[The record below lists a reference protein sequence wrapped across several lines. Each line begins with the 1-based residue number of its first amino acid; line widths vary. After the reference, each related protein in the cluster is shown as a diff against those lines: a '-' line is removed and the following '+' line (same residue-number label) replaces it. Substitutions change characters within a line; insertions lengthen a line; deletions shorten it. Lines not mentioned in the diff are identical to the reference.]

1 PKLLFGVFYCYK
13 LIIFERMELEINLNF
28 KDKRVLVIGDIIL
41 DKFVYAEYAKMSP
54 EYTEVPVLNVE
65 KCSVCLGGA
74 ANVASNIK
82 TMGATPYLVGI
93 VGQTYESEFKNIE
106 TLMKISS
113 INTEYLVNTAFSTTV
128 KTRIFN
134 AGLPMCRLDRETEQE
149 SNDEINSEILNKV
162 AEVIEQHQ
170 PHAIILQDYNK
181 GVLNPNTIPN
191 ILNIAKINNIPVFVD
206 PKYANWELY
215 NKVDFFKPNA
225 IEFDAMTH
233 LLKIDELSIEEQLL
247 YLKNYLQVKNL
258 FITQGKDGSI
268 SVNEQNKIH
277 RQSIHKSIEKVDV
290 CGAGDS
296 VIAMLCLSTLSNNSM
311 IEIAYLANLAGYI
324 ACSHAHIYTVKFE
337 DISKLLK

>member
-1 PKLLFGVFYCYK
+1 
-13 LIIFERMELEINLNF
+13 MELEINLNF
-28 KDKRVLVIGDIIL
+28 EDKRILVIGDIIL

-54 EYTEVPVLNVE
+54 EYAEVPVLKVE
-65 KCSVCLGGA
+65 KCSYCLGGA

-93 VGQTYESEFKNIE
+93 VGQTYEPEFKNIE

-113 INTEYLVNTAFSTTV
+113 INTNYLVNTSISTIV

-149 SNDEINSEILNKV
+149 PKDKVNIEILNKIN
-162 AEVIEQHQ
+162 EVIEQHQ

-181 GVLNPNTIPN
+181 GVLNPDSIPK
-191 ILNIAKINNIPVFVD
+191 ILHIAKINNIPVFVD

-215 NKVDFFKPNA
+215 KKVDFFKPNA

-247 YLKNYLQVKNL
+247 YLKNYLQVENL
-258 FITQGKDGSI
+258 FITLGKDGSI
-268 SVNEQNKIH
+268 SMNEQNKIH
-277 RQSIHKSIEKVDV
+277 RQAIHQ
-290 CGAGDS
+290 
-296 VIAMLCLSTLSNNSM
+296 
-311 IEIAYLANLAGYI
+311 
-324 ACSHAHIYTVKFE
+324 
-337 DISKLLK
+337 

>member
-1 PKLLFGVFYCYK
+1 MFGVFYCYK

-54 EYTEVPVLNVE
+54 EYTEVPILNVE

>member
-1 PKLLFGVFYCYK
+1 
-13 LIIFERMELEINLNF
+13 MELEINLNF

>member
-1 PKLLFGVFYCYK
+1 
-13 LIIFERMELEINLNF
+13 MELEINLNF
-28 KDKRVLVIGDIIL
+28 KDKRILVIGDIIL

-54 EYTEVPVLNVE
+54 EYTEVPVLKVE
-65 KCSVCLGGA
+65 RCSCTLGGA

-82 TMGATPYLVGI
+82 TMGATPYLIGI
-93 VGQTYESEFKNIE
+93 VGQTFEPEFKNIE

-113 INTEYLVNTAFSTTV
+113 INTDYLVNTSISTIV

-149 SNDEINSEILNKV
+149 PKDEINIEILNKV
-162 AEVIEQHQ
+162 AKVIEQHQ

-181 GVLNPNTIPN
+181 GVLNPDTIPK
-191 ILNIAKINNIPVFVD
+191 ILHIAKINNIPVFVD

-215 NKVDFFKPNA
+215 KNVDFFKPNA

-258 FITQGKDGSI
+258 FITLGKDGSI
-268 SVNEQNKIH
+268 SMNEQNKIH
-277 RQSIHKSIEKVDV
+277 SQAIHQSIEKVDV

-311 IEIAYLANLAGYI
+311 QAIAYLSNLAGYI
-324 ACSHAHIYTVKFE
+324 ACSYAHIYAVKFE

>member
-1 PKLLFGVFYCYK
+1 MFGVFYCYK

-149 SNDEINSEILNKV
+149 SNDS
-162 AEVIEQHQ
+162 
-170 PHAIILQDYNK
+170 
-181 GVLNPNTIPN
+181 
-191 ILNIAKINNIPVFVD
+191 
-206 PKYANWELY
+206 
-215 NKVDFFKPNA
+215 
-225 IEFDAMTH
+225 
-233 LLKIDELSIEEQLL
+233 
-247 YLKNYLQVKNL
+247 
-258 FITQGKDGSI
+258 
-268 SVNEQNKIH
+268 
-277 RQSIHKSIEKVDV
+277 
-290 CGAGDS
+290 C
-296 VIAMLCLSTLSNNSM
+296 
-311 IEIAYLANLAGYI
+311 
-324 ACSHAHIYTVKFE
+324 
-337 DISKLLK
+337 

>member
-1 PKLLFGVFYCYK
+1 
-13 LIIFERMELEINLNF
+13 MELEINLNF
-28 KDKRVLVIGDIIL
+28 EDKRILVIGDIIL

-247 YLKNYLQVKNL
+247 YLKNYLQVENL
-258 FITQGKDGSI
+258 FITLGKDGSI
-268 SVNEQNKIH
+268 SMNEQNKIH
-277 RQSIHKSIEKVDV
+277 RQAIHQSIEKVDV

-296 VIAMLCLSTLSNNSM
+296 VIAMLCLSNLSNNSM
-311 IEIAYLANLAGYI
+311 QAIAYLSNLAGYI
-324 ACSHAHIYTVKFE
+324 ACSHAHIYAVKFE
-337 DISKLLK
+337 DITKLLK

>member
-1 PKLLFGVFYCYK
+1 MFGVFYCYK